1 MRALA
6 RARGLERT
14 ASDSKPNQTAAV
26 DDQDGT
32 CAAFPEHV
40 GMAVYEDDRRKSN
53 AAATT
58 SCAAATTAAQID
70 VTGKLPRRRRRG
82 ICYDENDSCTK
93 QAATVQG
100 QERPKRKAVPASRND
115 VISHKEEM
123 MLRRAL
129 RNSMAIKQQ
138 APTLDHI
145 PEAVV
150 FRPTLDEFK
159 DPTSYL
165 EKIKPQAEKTGICK
179 IIPPQ
184 GWRPPFSFNASTR
197 FRTRKQMIHR
207 LQEGEGFG
215 DGRIYNMLEY
225 EAMAK
230 KFEQEWIEK
239 DKEDKRDMADA
250 IEAEFWSIVETSREP
265 VEVEYG
271 SDQMVGTG
279 FPLMHKDRDSPYASS
294 PWNLVNLPR
303 YEGSLLRHLVGTVP
317 GVTAPWLYFGMLF
330 AAFCFHTE
338 DDYMYSFN
346 YHHLG
351 APKTWYGVPAA
362 AAGAFERAMRQ
373 EVPALFEDRP
383 DLLHQLVTTVSPAH
397 LRARKVPVYRLR
409 QEPGEFVITFPQA
422 YHAGFNNG
430 FNCAEAV
437 NFAPP
442 DWLPFGAAGIANYRR
457 YCKKPVLNF
466 HEMLCTV
473 TRHKPSPKTAQWL
486 LHEVKAMVREEEEAR
501 ISAAVKGSRKSKTI
515 LELNKLIEQLQCLV
529 ADSKGSKAFGVE
541 GRQAKGLEVVFLER

>member
-6 RARGLERT
+6 RARGQERT
-14 ASDSKPNQTAAV
+14 ASNGEPNQTA

-40 GMAVYEDDRRKSN
+40 DRAVYEDDRRTSN
-53 AAATT
+53 SAATT
-58 SCAAATTAAQID
+58 SCAAATMAAQKD
-70 VTGKLPRRRRRG
+70 VTGKVPRRRRRG
-82 ICYDENDSCTK
+82 ICYNEHDSCIER
-93 QAATVQG
+93 AATVQG
-100 QERPKRKAVPASRND
+100 QGRPKRKAVPASRND

-129 RNSMAIKQQ
+129 RNSMAIKQR

-145 PEAVV
+145 PEAAV

-165 EKIKPQAEKTGICK
+165 EKIKPQAEKVRTSALK
-179 IIPPQ
+179 DFPP
-184 GWRPPFSFNASTR
+184 PKP
-197 FRTRKQMIHR
+197 
-207 LQEGEGFG
+207 
-215 DGRIYNMLEY
+215 MLEY

-230 KFEQEWIEK
+230 EFEQEWIRK

-338 DDYMYSFN
+338 DNYMYSFN

-351 APKTWYGVPAA
+351 APKTWYGIPAA
-362 AAGAFERAMRQ
+362 AASAFERAMRQ

-397 LRARKVPVYRLR
+397 LRARKVPLYRLR
-409 QEPGEFVITFPQA
+409 QKPGEFVVTFPQA

-442 DWLPFGAAGIANYRR
+442 DWLPFGAVGIANYRQYR
-457 YCKKPVLNF
+457 KKPVLNF

-501 ISAAVKGSRKSKTI
+501 ISAAVEGSRNSSNFQKKEMSCKTM
-515 LELNKLIEQLQCLV
+515 LDLNKLIEQLQCLL
-529 ADSKGSKAFGVE
+529 ADSNGSKAFGVDME
-541 GRQAKGLEVVFLER
+541 GSKGPGGSLLGEVLNDQEEGIHITEVTKF